1 MRINNEK
8 EIVESGKVL
17 ALTMALMNIL
27 IFSVVLGMFW
37 FAQFLL
43 TQQNQLLDVLRG
55 SMVF

>member
-8 EIVESGKVL
+8 EIAESGKVL

-43 TQQNQLLDVLRG
+43 NQQNQLLSMFRP